1 MSRRRLRADA
11 VFQGGGVKVIG
22 LVGALSV
29 AEEQGYQWVSVAGT
43 SAGAIVAALL
53 AAGYRASEMKDL
65 LDQLDFRTF
74 RDPPRWA
81 RIPLVGPALAV
92 ALTKGLYLGDAL
104 EEWVR
109 DALARRGVRTF
120 ADLIMP
126 DDPDER
132 FRFRLQVV
140 AADVSRGRMVVLPQD
155 IALYGVRPEE
165 LDVARAVRMS
175 AGLPYFYR
183 PVVQYFPTPRGGFPG
198 YIVDGGLLSNFP
210 VWLFDV
216 AGPPPWPTLGFMLAD
231 PRYGKPHRI
240 RGPVSFGSALVATML
255 EAHDARHLEAS
266 DSVRTIR
273 IPTTGVRTTDF
284 DLTPGQR
291 RRLYEAGVE
300 AARRFFAEWDF
311 QRYVRLYRSGSGAGP
326 GAGAVGDARSRSHMR
341 NEVHRDVVQRRLH
354 FRQR

>member
-1 MSRRRLRADA
+1 
-11 VFQGGGVKVIG
+11 GGGVKVIG

-29 AEEQGYQWVSVAGT
+29 AEEQGYQWVNVAGT

-126 DDPDER
+126 DEPDER

-231 PRYGKPHRI
+231 PSDGKPHRIRGPVSFGSALVATMLEAHDARHPEASDRVRTLRSPSTGLRTTVLSLEPEARRPPWPTLGFMLADPRYGKPHRI

-291 RRLYEAGVE
+291 RRLYEAG
-300 AARRFFAEWDF
+300 
-311 QRYVRLYRSGSGAGP
+311 
-326 GAGAVGDARSRSHMR
+326 
-341 NEVHRDVVQRRLH
+341 
-354 FRQR
+354 